1 MQRSLET
8 SLETSSRLKTEDK
21 VKVNHIKA
29 DIKR

>member
-1 MQRSLET
+1 MQRSLGT

-21 VKVNHIKA
+21 VKSNHIKV